1 MSDREEKKV
10 EISFRDQVVVVT
22 GGAGGIGYTVSEAFV
37 RSGAKLV
44 IIGSNPEKT
53 EQAARALGTYGCCL
67 DITKTQEIPEKIRRI
82 REEIGEIDV
91 LVQCAGSMG
100 GKPGL
105 EVREEDFD
113 RAMDVNAKGL
123 FFVMQQVVEQSMRR
137 KIEQSSKY
145 RGGVIVNFASM
156 AGIRGMHPPIC
167 SAFYSASKGAAVA
180 LTMQAAVE
188 WAPYHVRV
196 NAVAPGGVETEEM
209 KAHGCPP
216 EMIEP
221 IPMRRLCLP
230 SEVAD
235 LVLFLASDKASY
247 ITGQTI
253 VIDGGAS
260 IVGY

>member
-1 MSDREEKKV
+1 M
-10 EISFRDQVVVVT
+10 EISFKGKNVVIT
-22 GGAGGIGYTVSEAFV
+22 GGSGGIGYTVSEEFV
-37 RSGAKLV
+37 KSGANV
-44 IIGSNPEKT
+44 MIIGSNAEKT
-53 EQAARALGTYGCCL
+53 DKAAKALNAGGFCL
-67 DITKTQEIPEKIRRI
+67 DITKTDMIPEAVRRI
-82 REEIGEIDV
+82 REQMGEIDC

-105 EVREEDFD
+105 LVTEADFD
-113 RAMDVNAKGL
+113 RAIDVNSKAL
-123 FFVMQQVVEQSMRR
+123 FFMMQQVVEQSM
-137 KIEQSSKY
+137 QY
-145 RGGVIVNFASM
+145 RGGSIVNFASM

-188 WAPYHVRV
+188 WAPYGIRV

-209 KAHGCPP
+209 KQHGCPP

-221 IPMRRLCLP
+221 IPMKRLCRP

-235 LVLFLASDKASY
+235 LVQFLASDKASY

-253 VIDGGAS
+253 VLDGGAS
-260 IVGY
+260 VVGY

>member
-1 MSDREEKKV
+1 M
-10 EISFRDQVVVVT
+10 EITFQGKNIVIT
-22 GGAGGIGYTVSEAFV
+22 GGSGGIGYTVSEAFLS
-37 RSGAKLV
+37 SGANV
-44 IIGSNPEKT
+44 MIIGSNAEKT
-53 EQAARALGTYGCCL
+53 RKAAEALGARGLCL
-67 DITKTQEIPEKIRRI
+67 DITKTDRIPEAVRQI
-82 REEIGEIDV
+82 REQMGEIDC

-105 EVREEDFD
+105 KVTEADFD
-113 RAMDVNAKGL
+113 RAINVNSKGL
-123 FFVMQQVVEQSMRR
+123 FFMMQQVVEQSM
-137 KIEQSSKY
+137 QH
-145 RGGVIVNFASM
+145 RGGAIVNFASM

-188 WAPYHVRV
+188 WAPFGIRV
-196 NAVAPGGVETEEM
+196 NAIAPGGVETEEM
-209 KAHGCPP
+209 KQHGCPP

-221 IPMRRLCLP
+221 IPMKRLCRP

-235 LVLFLASDKASY
+235 LVQFLASDHASY

-253 VIDGGAS
+253 VLDGGAS

>member
-1 MSDREEKKV
+1 M
-10 EISFRDQVVVVT
+10 EISFQGKNVVIT
-22 GGAGGIGYTVSEAFV
+22 GGSGGIGYTVSEEFT
-37 RSGAKLV
+37 RSGANV
-44 IIGSNPEKT
+44 MIIGSNEDKTKAAAEKLN
-53 EQAARALGTYGCCL
+53 AGWLCL
-67 DITKTQEIPEKIRRI
+67 DITKTDMIPEAVHRI
-82 REEIGEIDV
+82 REQMGEIDV

-105 EVREEDFD
+105 LVTEADFD
-113 RAMDVNAKGL
+113 RAIDVNSKGL
-123 FFVMQQVVEQSMRR
+123 FFMMQQVVEQSM
-137 KIEQSSKY
+137 QY
-145 RGGVIVNFASM
+145 RGGAIVNFASM

-188 WAPYHVRV
+188 WAPYGVRV

-209 KAHGCPP
+209 KQHGCPP

-221 IPMRRLCLP
+221 IPMKRLCRP
-230 SEVAD
+230 SEAAD
-235 LVLFLASDKASY
+235 LVQFLASDHASY

-253 VIDGGAS
+253 VLDGGAS